1 MFSIS
6 IYTELVDCEKLFKM
20 GEKSTGNRMRKV
32 ENSKMFLRRKTCF
45 FKKFSTYFHLRLKK
59 AQKNFCFWY
68 YMVLIFPRIYDYLF
82 IINV

>member
-32 ENSKMFLRRKTCF
+32 ENSKKFLRRKTCF

-59 AQKNFCFWY
+59 AHKKIFVFGI
-68 YMVLIFPRIYDYLF
+68 MVLIFPRI
-82 IINV
+82 